1 MWPLTFILL
10 SRPRYPRSLHYT
22 AGGAELGAVCIKAS
36 SDCEETA
43 RRPDD
48 AKQYEKVAAAV

>member
-22 AGGAELGAVCIKAS
+22 AGRVRSVCIKAS

>member
-36 SDCEETA
+36 SDCETA